1 MSFIGKAIGS
11 ITGSDKAAQA
21 ATTGAQ
27 ISADAQRE
35 ALAYLKETEALPQEL
50 REGALSTIGGLYGFG
65 DVKPADALGAITNSE
80 MYKQVLGS
88 RAAGE
93 EAILRNAAAT
103 GGLRSGNVQDALA
116 GYNIELQQQA
126 FNQGLSGLQG
136 LAQLPSNAN
145 QIAGTTAGIGQTLG
159 QGQVAAG
166 QAVAAGRGGF
176 TSALIGGLGAYTGAG
191 GTFSDS
197 RLKTN
202 IKPAGKRNGL
212 PWYTWDWNKE
222 AEALG
227 LFGSDEGVMAHEIAD
242 LKPEAIRVTNGY
254 LTVNYD
260 ALGVN

>member
-1 MSFIGKAIGS
+1 MSFVGKAVGS
-11 ITGSDKAAQA
+11 LTGSDKAAQA

-35 ALAYLKETEALPQEL
+35 ALSYLKQTEALPQEL

-65 DVKPADALGAITNSE
+65 DVAPDQALGAIRGSE

-93 EAILRNAAAT
+93 EAILRNASAT
-103 GGLRSGNVQDALA
+103 GGLRSGNASDALA
-116 GYNIELQQQA
+116 RYNMELEQQA

-145 QIAGTTAGIGQTLG
+145 QIAASTAGIGQTIG

-166 QAVAAGRGGF
+166 QAVAAGRGLV
-176 TSALIGGLGAYTGAG
+176 TAATIKA
-191 GTFSDS
+191 FSDA
-197 RLKTN
+197 RLKAN
-202 IKPAGKRNGL
+202 IKPAGKRNNL
-212 PWYTWDWNKE
+212 PWYTWEWNKE

-227 LFGSDEGVMAHEIAD
+227 YFGFDEGVMAHEIAD
-242 LKPEAIRVTNGY
+242 LKPEAVRVQNGY
-254 LTVNYD
+254 LTVDYD
-260 ALGVN
+260 ALGVQ